1 MLGLQRWMRH
11 RAWPYTRYSLVYRIR
26 FKNNLIHLSC
36 QRREKKKSW
45 LAQKSCKMLSRRW
58 FWKDLKDDFSNES
71 TFRMRWPKYWMAGWH
86 HRLDAH
92 EFGWTLGAGDGQGG
106 LVCWDSWG
114 CKKLATSER
123 LNWTELSS
131 LRRLFLPQECKDI
144 LLCFLLDV
152 WNCSI
157 LKILAFMFPFRSCL
171 KLPFSFLTS
180 PNSPSRPTF
189 PSSP

>member
-36 QRREKKKSW
+36 QRREKKKSR

-71 TFRMRWPKYWMAGWH
+71 TFRMRWPKYWMAGWR

-92 EFGWTLGAGDGQGG
+92 EFGWTLGAGMDREGWCAQR
-106 LVCWDSWG
+106 VWQDW
-114 CKKLATSER
+114 AIE
-123 LNWTELSS
+123 LNWTELNWRITCSQEDG
-131 LRRLFLPQECKDI
+131 LQGVGGAQQRHKCGRLVLSYCWCEGHVLIQSIEQVFEC
-144 LLCFLLDV
+144 
-152 WNCSI
+152 
-157 LKILAFMFPFRSCL
+157 
-171 KLPFSFLTS
+171 
-180 PNSPSRPTF
+180 
-189 PSSP
+189 

>member
-71 TFRMRWPKYWMAGWH
+71 TFRIRWPKYWMAGWH
-86 HRLDAH
+86 HRLNAH

-106 LVCWDSWG
+106 LVCAESDR
-114 CKKLATSER
+114 TER
-123 LNWTELSS
+123 LNWNELNWTEL
-131 LRRLFLPQECKDI
+131 KDNLLTGGWTAGSGRSPAKAQMWEACPSI
-144 LLCFLLDV
+144 LLV
-152 WNCSI
+152 WRACSHSKHRTSI
-157 LKILAFMFPFRSCL
+157 WMLGLSARSH
-171 KLPFSFLTS
+171 
-180 PNSPSRPTF
+180 
-189 PSSP
+189 